1 MLISTEMKLYYDIV
15 SGKYD
20 KNTVSAVFIRL
31 SKAMKFLFIFIST
44 LTLLVGKNRAAS

>member
-20 KNTVSAVFIRL
+20 KNAIVSLTIEKTHVAMALTKGDKGRKISFI
-31 SKAMKFLFIFIST
+31 ISCT
-44 LTLLVGKNRAAS
+44 TK

>member
-20 KNTVSAVFIRL
+20 KNTISAVFIRL
-31 SKAMKFLFIFIST
+31 SKAMKYS
-44 LTLLVGKNRAAS
+44 

>member
-20 KNTVSAVFIRL
+20 KNTKATVEGIDMAICEDVKIKEVFK
-31 SKAMKFLFIFIST
+31 SFQPS
-44 LTLLVGKNRAAS
+44 S